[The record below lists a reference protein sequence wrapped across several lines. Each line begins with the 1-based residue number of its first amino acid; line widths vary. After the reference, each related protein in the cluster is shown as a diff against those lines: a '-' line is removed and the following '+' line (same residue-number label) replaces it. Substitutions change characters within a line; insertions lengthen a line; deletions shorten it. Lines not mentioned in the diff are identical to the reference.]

1 MKYLLILLLFIPTF
15 LEAQKISFVTYG
27 TNEGLPQSQ
36 VTSITQ
42 DNEGYL
48 WVGTFGGLGRF
59 NGKDFVTYST
69 KNGLLNNRIS
79 FLTVIDNAIWVGHE
93 GGISRIYKN
102 KIQKWAFSSEGKTSK
117 VTQILK
123 YKGELLISTNG
134 YGLLKLNDNKIIK
147 LKNLKKRFENIVNL
161 KIRGKEL
168 IIGYDQGVLTTL
180 NLKTFSLIKDIKD
193 YYLTDI
199 QLNRNKLLF
208 TTYFNGCLSYD
219 FNTKEIKKSILPRQI
234 EDVKSLFIDSKN
246 SIWYSTNFGLFK
258 KDLKEDLVV
267 YDEKNGF
274 PSSKI
279 TTCFEDKNGSI
290 WIGTEGKGLISF
302 PSQKVY
308 FYNKSNGFLSD
319 LITNVNEDQFK
330 NLWFSSFDIGIFKRS
345 PNGKIIPIT
354 DKSKISWSCALDVDG
369 ANWFGTE
376 DGLIKIVNNKSQF
389 IINKDLPGIKI
400 TSLLKIN
407 NHKFYLAGDNGVSI
421 YENGKFTKI
430 NSSDGFKI
438 GLVKDI
444 QLFNSKIVCATERG
458 LFIYENGKYTNFHQ
472 LNEIIYCLAK
482 DSKDNLWIGT
492 EDGLLVMQNNE
503 LKKINLGIEPSSN
516 FILFIQTYKNLIFIG
531 TNNGLFIF
539 NSSTNEVKHLGKN
552 EGIPDLESNVKSSYI
567 DSKGNL
573 WFGTAS
579 GTVFFNISKLNLKN
593 NQPNLLISSL
603 LLNQE
608 DFNYSKYSNS
618 IDKNGLPSNLNLPFT
633 KNNLTID
640 LDAIHFGNHKDIYY
654 QYWIE
659 GLDEKW
665 SPEIK
670 NSTISL
676 TSLPHGD
683 FILHF
688 RAVIGKD
695 NFSNEITIPLIIRP
709 PFYKTWWFYFVVLI
723 FISGIVYLIIQFRL
737 KRERQRNYNETLE
750 YKSRLMALEQK
761 SLNASMNRHFI
772 FNSLNSIQYFINS
785 QDRISANRYLTNFA
799 KLIRKNL
806 DSTVEAGSMISLN
819 QELEGLELYLSL
831 EAMRFKDR
839 FDYEFTI
846 EDIDTESIKVPSM
859 LLQPFIENSIIHGI
873 LPNEAIK
880 GKITIDI
887 RTEDNIL
894 IIQLDDNGVGIDN
907 SVSSKKGEKGDH
919 KSQGMEITSKR
930 IDLIKKLSNQRFELI
945 GPFQVTNENRLING
959 TRVLLKIPFENFD
972 Y

>member
-1 MKYLLILLLFIPTF
+1 MRYLLILFIIFPAF
-15 LEAQKISFVTYG
+15 YKAQKISFVTYG

-42 DNEGYL
+42 DDEGYL

-93 GGISRIYKN
+93 GGVSRIYKN
-102 KIQKWAFSSEGKTSK
+102 KIQKWAFPNRGKTSK
-117 VTQILK
+117 VSQILK
-123 YKGELLISTNG
+123 FKGELIIATNG
-134 YGLLKLNDNKIIK
+134 YGLLKFENNQLIKIQS
-147 LKNLKKRFENIVNL
+147 LKKKFENIVNIKVYKNDL
-161 KIRGKEL
+161 Y
-168 IIGYDQGVLTTL
+168 IGYDVGVV
-180 NLKTFSLIKDIKD
+180 KTKNFKEFTVIKAINN
-193 YYLTDI
+193 YFLTDI
-199 QLNRNKLLF
+199 QITKAELIF
-208 TTYFNGCLSYD
+208 ATYFNGSLIYD
-219 FNTKEIKKSILPRQI
+219 FKSKKVLKSTLPSSV
-234 EDVKSLFIDSKN
+234 EDVKTLFIDSKK
-246 SIWYSTNFGLFK
+246 SIWYSTNLGLFK
-258 KDLKEDLVV
+258 KNHKNELTV
-267 YDEKNGF
+267 YSEVNGF

-279 TTCFEDKNGSI
+279 TTCFEDKNGNI
-290 WIGTEGKGLISF
+290 WVGTEGKGLISF
-302 PSQKVY
+302 PSQKLF
-308 FYNKSNGFLSD
+308 FYNQSNGFPSD
-319 LITNVNEDQFK
+319 LITNVNQDKSK
-330 NLWFSSFDIGIFKRS
+330 NIWFSSFDKGIFKRS
-345 PNGKIIPIT
+345 LNGKVEFVT
-354 DKSKISWSCALDVDG
+354 DLSKISWSSALDVDG
-369 ANWFGTE
+369 AHWFGTE
-376 DGLIKIVNNKSQF
+376 DGLVRIYKNKTEFVSD
-389 IINKDLPGIKI
+389 KELPGVKI

-407 NHKFYLAGDNGVSI
+407 DHKFILAGDGGLSI
-421 YENGKFTKI
+421 YENGKFRKVI
-430 NSSDGFKI
+430 SSDGLKL
-438 GLVKDI
+438 GLVKDV
-444 QLFNSKIVCATERG
+444 QLFNDKIICATDRG
-458 LFIYENGKYTNFHQ
+458 LYSYENGKFVNFNH
-472 LNEIIYCLAK
+472 LYEIIYCLAK
-482 DSKDNLWIGT
+482 DNKNNLWIGT
-492 EDGLLVMQNNE
+492 EDGLLLVQKNE

-516 FILFIQTYKNLIFIG
+516 FILFIQTYNNLVFIG
-531 TNNGLFIF
+531 TNNGLFIL
-539 NSSTNEVKHLGKN
+539 NSLTNELKHFGKN
-552 EGIPDLESNVKSSYI
+552 EGIPDLESNVKSSFV
-567 DSKGNL
+567 DSKGNF

-579 GTVFFNISKLNLKN
+579 GTVFFDIAKLNLTN
-593 NQPNLLISSL
+593 NQPKLLVSSL

-608 DFNYSKYSNS
+608 NFNYSKYSKS

-633 KNNLTID
+633 KNNLTIN
-640 LDAIHFGNHKDIYY
+640 LDAIHFENHKDIYY

-683 FILHF
+683 FTLHF

-709 PFYKTWWFYFVVLI
+709 PFYKTWWFYLLVII
-723 FISGIVYLIIQFRL
+723 FTSGIVYLIIQLRL
-737 KRERQRNYNETLE
+737 RRERQRNYNETLE

-806 DSTVEAGSMISLN
+806 DSTVEAGSMIPLS

-839 FDYEFTI
+839 FEYEI
-846 EDIDTESIKVPSM
+846 IVEDVDTESIKVPSM

-873 LPNEAIK
+873 LPNETIK

-887 RTEDNIL
+887 RAEGNIL

-907 SVSSKKGEKGDH
+907 SVSSKKGEQGDH

-945 GPFQVTNENRLING
+945 GPFQVTDENRLING
-959 TRVLLKIPFENFD
+959 TRVLLKIPFENFE